1 VPSPA
6 VDLSVPGL
14 EELGRRRS
22 AKWAGVAPGVLS
34 STIAET
40 DFPIPGPV
48 AEALHAAIRADDL
61 GYVPSRPAG
70 LGEAFAG
77 FARRRWAWEVDPDH
91 VRVLPDV
98 MDGLLELCRL
108 LAGPG
113 GTVGFADPA
122 YPPFHRVL
130 PQAGVA
136 VRPLPLVGEGDSRST
151 GDEPADEGPADGGPA
166 GGGPTSGGP
175 AAADPWALDLD
186 ALDAALADGMRV
198 LVLANPHNPT
208 GRALPV
214 AELAAI
220 AERCAAAG
228 AWVLAD
234 EIHGPLALPGT
245 THVPWLTV
253 SDAARECGVV
263 LTSAS
268 KAFNLAGLKAALMV
282 TAPGAARE
290 AVVALPDRANRAGLL
305 GVVAAQA
312 AFEHGDAYLDALL
325 ARLDAN
331 RTLLGE
337 RLAAELP
344 AARWTPPE
352 ATYLAWLDLRGL
364 GLGDHPA
371 AVLHRRGRVALSP
384 GRHYGAPGAGWARL
398 NFGTSPELV
407 EETVRRMAAAL

>member
-1 VPSPA
+1 MPSPA

-22 AKWAGVAPGVLS
+22 AKWSKVEPGVLS
-34 STIAET
+34 ATIAET
-40 DFPIPGPV
+40 DFPVAAPV
-48 AEALHAAIRADDL
+48 AEALHATIDAQDL

-70 LGEAFAG
+70 LAEAFAG
-77 FARRRWAWEVDPDH
+77 FARRRWDWEVDPEH

-98 MDGLLELCRL
+98 MDGLIELCRM
-108 LAGPG
+108 LAGTG

-122 YPPFHRVL
+122 YPPFHHAL
-130 PQAGVA
+130 PQAGVRL
-136 VRPLPLVGEGDSRST
+136 RPLPLAGD
-151 GDEPADEGPADGGPA
+151 GAP
-166 GGGPTSGGP
+166 
-175 AAADPWALDLD
+175 DPGALDLG
-186 ALDAALADGMRV
+186 ALDAALADGLRV

-208 GRALPV
+208 GRALPA

-234 EIHGPLALPGT
+234 EIHGPLVLPGAM
-245 THVPWLTV
+245 HVPWLTV
-253 SDAARECGVV
+253 SDAARACGVV

-268 KAFNLAGLKAALMV
+268 KAFNLAGLKTALLV

-290 AVVALPDRANRAGLL
+290 AVAALPDRANRAGLL

-312 AFEHGDAYLDALL
+312 AFADGDAYLDALL
-325 ARLDAN
+325 ARLDDN
-331 RTLLGE
+331 RALLGE

-344 AARWTPPE
+344 AVRWTPPG
-352 ATYLAWLDLRGL
+352 ATYLAWLDLREL
-364 GLGDHPA
+364 GLGDDPA
-371 AVLHRRGRVALSP
+371 AVLRERGRVALSP
-384 GRHYGAPGAGWARL
+384 GRDYGAPGAGWARL

-407 EETVRRMAAAL
+407 AEIVRRMASAL

>member
-1 VPSPA
+1 MASPA

-22 AKWAGVAPGVLS
+22 AKWSGVAPGVLS

-40 DFPIPGPV
+40 DFPIPEPV
-48 AEALHAAIRADDL
+48 AAALHAAIRSDDL

-77 FARRRWAWEVDPDH
+77 FARRRWAWDVDPAH

-98 MDGLLELCRL
+98 MDGLIELCRM

-136 VRPLPLVGEGDSRST
+136 VRPLPLAGAG
-151 GDEPADEGPADGGPA
+151 AD
-166 GGGPTSGGP
+166 
-175 AAADPWALDLD
+175 DPWALDLE
-186 ALDAALADGMRV
+186 ALDAALTDGLRV

-208 GRALPV
+208 GRVLPV
-214 AELAAI
+214 AELHAI
-220 AERCAAAG
+220 ADRCAAAG

-234 EIHGPLALPGT
+234 EIHGPLALPGA

-268 KAFNLAGLKAALMV
+268 KAFNLAGLKTALMV

-290 AVVALPDRANRAGLL
+290 AVAPLPDRANRAGLL
-305 GVVAAQA
+305 GVVAAEA
-312 AFEHGDAYLDALL
+312 AFAHGDAYLDALL
-325 ARLDAN
+325 VRLDAN
-331 RTLLGE
+331 RALLGE

-344 AARWTPPE
+344 AARWTPPD

-364 GLGDHPA
+364 DLGDHPA

-407 EETVRRMAAAL
+407 QETVRRMAAAL

>member
-1 VPSPA
+1 VPAPA
-6 VDLSVPGL
+6 VDLTVPGL

-22 AKWAGVAPGVLS
+22 AKWAGVEPGVLS

-40 DFPIPGPV
+40 DFPIPGLV
-48 AEALHAAIRADDL
+48 AEALHATIRADDL

-77 FARRRWAWEVDPDH
+77 FARRRWSWNVDPDH

-113 GTVGFADPA
+113 GLVAFADPA

-136 VRPLPLVGEGDSRST
+136 VRPLPLAGAPDPGADPLDPGE
-151 GDEPADEGPADGGPA
+151 ADGA
-166 GGGPTSGGP
+166 SV
-175 AAADPWALDLD
+175 ADPWALDLG
-186 ALDAALADGMRV
+186 ALDAALADGLRV

-208 GRALPV
+208 GRALPRD
-214 AELAAI
+214 ELAAI
-220 AERCAAAG
+220 ADRCAAAG

-234 EIHGPLALPGT
+234 EIHGPLALPGA

-253 SDAARECGVV
+253 SDAARQCGVV

-290 AVVALPDRANRAGLL
+290 AVAALPDRANRAGLL

-325 ARLDAN
+325 ALLDRN

-344 AARWTPPE
+344 AARWTPPD

-364 GLGDHPA
+364 DLGDHPA

-407 EETVRRMAAAL
+407 EETVRRMAAAV

>member
-1 VPSPA
+1 MPFPA

-40 DFPIPGPV
+40 DFPIPEPV
-48 AEALHAAIRADDL
+48 AEALHAAIREDDL

-77 FARRRWAWEVDPDH
+77 FAQRRWDWEVDPGH

-98 MDGLLELCRL
+98 MDGLIELRRL
-108 LAGPG
+108 LAGSG
-113 GTVGFADPA
+113 GLVGFADPA

-136 VRPLPLVGEGDSRST
+136 VRPLPLAGEST
-151 GDEPADEGPADGGPA
+151 E
-166 GGGPTSGGP
+166 
-175 AAADPWALDLD
+175 DPWALDLD
-186 ALDAALADGMRV
+186 ALDAALADGLRV

-234 EIHGPLALPGT
+234 EIHGPLVLPGA

-282 TAPGAARE
+282 TAPGAARD
-290 AVVALPDRANRAGLL
+290 AVAALPDRANRAGLL
-305 GVVAAQA
+305 GVVGARA

-325 ARLDAN
+325 AQLDHN

-337 RLAAELP
+337 RLAAEVP
-344 AARWTPPE
+344 AARWTPPD
-352 ATYLAWLDLRGL
+352 ATYLAWLDLRDL

-398 NFGTSPELV
+398 NFGTSPDLV